1 MKRTTLSLTDELS
14 AALDREAHRRRSSRS
29 EIAREAL
36 RRHLGL
42 DTDRKREIPFAA
54 IGRSPSG
61 RPAAELEEALAGEWA
76 DRIEEDSFDRRRR

>member
-1 MKRTTLSLTDELS
+1 MRRTTISLSDDLG

-42 DTDRKREIPFAA
+42 EQDRKREIPFAA
-54 IGRSPSG
+54 IGRSAGG
-61 RPAAELEEALAGEWA
+61 RPAAELEEALAEEWA
-76 DRIEEDSFDRRRR
+76 DRIEEDSFDGRGR